1 MAIRYA
7 ESLLASAK
15 GRYRNKDA
23 AVQTPTPAAV
33 DWDTITDTLVD
44 TPAERRNRE
53 LRFVDDELGLNFQL
67 TRRPYVLEPSGD
79 APDIGKLLDLRD
91 QLGAIPPSVRAR
103 ILPALRQPWSLRC
116 EFLASVA
123 KRHPLLMEQLWE
135 EGEKWGPGWIVEQ
148 GEGGKRTRV
157 TGLPDALLL
166 LEEEHRMA
174 RPTADRK
181 P

>member
-1 MAIRYA
+1 M
-7 ESLLASAK
+7 
-15 GRYRNKDA
+15 
-23 AVQTPTPAAV
+23 
-33 DWDTITDTLVD
+33 
-44 TPAERRNRE
+44 
-53 LRFVDDELGLNFQL
+53 
-67 TRRPYVLEPSGD
+67 
-79 APDIGKLLDLRD
+79 
-91 QLGAIPPSVRAR
+91 
-103 ILPALRQPWSLRC
+103 
-116 EFLASVA
+116 FLASVA